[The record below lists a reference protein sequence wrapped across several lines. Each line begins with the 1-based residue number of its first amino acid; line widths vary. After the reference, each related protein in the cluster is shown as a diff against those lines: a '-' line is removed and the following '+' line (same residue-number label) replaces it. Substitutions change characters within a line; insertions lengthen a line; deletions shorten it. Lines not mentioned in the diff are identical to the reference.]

1 MKKTNSLLGLILSAL
16 LILGVTSCDTAA
28 NSSGDSPANTPA
40 ESPVQETKFLIS
52 YSTNYGKSPS
62 DKEVNNGYKLT
73 SADLPSLTAE
83 GFVFGGWTCNN
94 QVVSVG
100 FEVTKKITLTAFWTP
115 ASEYEPNHGINPENP
130 HTQPGTEDN
139 PNGQGDSGV
148 IDPGH
153 LNPDPNENPNT
164 VKGKSGYCTLRFD
177 VSDVNKEYGLSLE
190 APADIE
196 VYAGDDAKDGDY
208 AFLVLNKSDKYLWF
222 TLPEITDQTINGVK
236 YKVLW
241 TYDYYDGT
249 VKTLRDSKKAKNS
262 QSDLSMGVGE
272 IKTIKATLKRYAKVT
287 ITSSRG
293 NAPEPFELYETEEI
307 AWKDMPRP
315 TAALRRVGNY
325 KLNDE
330 PIFKDSNDVYVGTGK
345 DVTLDVLFV
354 NLQIGDLI
362 LVDGTV
368 ISGLAYDKESD
379 PAPLAMVFYLG
390 DQEDSIHSSDILA
403 VGLQKGEYKAW
414 CSSMVDSDG
423 KVLTPS
429 AYYTELGKWNTINDS
444 ISYSIPDY
452 DGVDN
457 YKIIKEAD
465 PDGIYPAFEYAVNY
479 GKEHGATTDVLK
491 TGWYLPTLNIYG
503 ALVSAL
509 RPCNKILK
517 NAGAN
522 FCQLND
528 GTLIVNT
535 YDCWTSNTNSN
546 RPVGCWIQPT
556 LDTADGIGDVCSTSL
571 VTWDAKDTDLPS
583 LQVDGKT
590 STSDGGINSFAVI
603 KLAK

>member
-1 MKKTNSLLGLILSAL
+1 MKKINAILGFLLSLLLVFTFA
-16 LILGVTSCDTAA
+16 SCDNPNATTI
-28 NSSGDSPANTPA
+28 TP
-40 ESPVQETKFLIS
+40 KFTIS
-52 YSTNYGKSPS
+52 YITDYGTQPE
-62 DKEVNNGYKLT
+62 DKEVSKGYLLT
-73 SADLPSLTAE
+73 EADLPSLSADGYT
-83 GFVFGGWTCNN
+83 FIGWTTDNLLIRA
-94 QVVSVG
+94 G
-100 FEVTKKITLTAFWTP
+100 YEVTKNITLTASW
-115 ASEYEPNHGINPENP
+115 NPISSNN
-130 HTQPGTEDN
+130 DN
-139 PNGQGDSGV
+139 PNNTPDNQDV
-148 IDPGH
+148 DPNTSDIKSSE
-153 LNPDPNENPNT
+153 NPDPNEQSGAD
-164 VKGKSGYCTLRFD
+164 KGKSGYCTLRFD
-177 VSDVNKEYGLSLE
+177 VSDINKEYSLSLE

-196 VYAGDDAKDGDY
+196 VYAGDDAEDGNY

-222 TLPEITDQTINGVK
+222 TLPEIADQTINGVK

-241 TYDYYDGT
+241 TYDNYGT
-249 VKTLRDSKKAKNS
+249 ETTLRDSKKDKNS
-262 QSDLSMGVGE
+262 QSSLSMNVGE

-293 NAPEPFELYETEEI
+293 KAPEPFELYETEEI

-330 PIFKDSNDVYVGTGK
+330 PIFKDSNDVYVGTGE

-423 KVLTPS
+423 KAITPS
-429 AYYTELGKWNTINDS
+429 AYYTELGKWNTIIDS
-444 ISYSIPDY
+444 ITYSIEDPDY
-452 DGVDN
+452 DGADN
-457 YKIIKEAD
+457 YAILKEAD
-465 PDGIYPAFEYAVNY
+465 PNGIYPAFEYAENY
-479 GKEHGATTDVLK
+479 GKEHGATMDDLK

-546 RPVGCWIQPT
+546 KPVGCWIQPT
-556 LDTADGIGDVCSTSL
+556 LDTDTGIGDICTTAN

-583 LQVDGKT
+583 LLVDGKT

-603 KLAK
+603 KLPK